1 MDGTVD
7 TTVELLSSLSARLTN
22 HETHVACANWGR
34 KRCYSSHRLSVVG
47 VCSESVYNLFVL

>member
-47 VCSESVYNLFVL
+47 VCS